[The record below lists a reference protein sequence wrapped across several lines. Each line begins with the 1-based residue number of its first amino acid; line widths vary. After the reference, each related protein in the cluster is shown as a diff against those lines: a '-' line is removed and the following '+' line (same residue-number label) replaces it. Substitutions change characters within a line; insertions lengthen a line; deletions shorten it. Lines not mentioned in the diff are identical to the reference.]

1 MKKIIFDLSEV
12 LLTGFIGVDEQIS
25 RILDIKRSDIFS
37 IIYNNDFNILMEGKI
52 SEIEFW
58 NRVIRIGGWNIS
70 VDLLSNITRNNFKEI
85 AGVRDLIK
93 KLKKKYQI
101 GLLSNHSREWVN
113 YCENKYNYH
122 YLFDV
127 ILYSFEVGLRKPQV
141 EIFKLL
147 LDKFSAKVD
156 ECIFIDDNKDNIL
169 SAQKMGFQSFLFKTP
184 GKLAKDLSM
193 FKII

>member
-12 LLTGFIGVDEQIS
+12 LLTGFIGVDEKIS
-25 RILDIKRSDIFS
+25 TILDIRRRDVLSV
-37 IIYNNDFNILMEGKI
+37 IYNNDFNILMEGKI

-58 NRVIRIGGWNIS
+58 NRVIALGGWNIS

-85 AGVRDLIK
+85 AGVRDLII

-101 GLLSNHSREWVN
+101 GLLSNHSREWVI
-113 YCENKYNYH
+113 YCEKKFNYH

-127 ILYSFEVGLRKPQV
+127 ILYSYEVGLRKPQA

-147 LDKFSAKVD
+147 LNKFSAKAD
-156 ECIFIDDNKDNIL
+156 ECLFIDDNKDNVS
-169 SAQKMGFQSFLFKTP
+169 SAQKLGFKSFLFKTP
-184 GKLAKDLSM
+184 EKLAKDLS
-193 FKII
+193 IL